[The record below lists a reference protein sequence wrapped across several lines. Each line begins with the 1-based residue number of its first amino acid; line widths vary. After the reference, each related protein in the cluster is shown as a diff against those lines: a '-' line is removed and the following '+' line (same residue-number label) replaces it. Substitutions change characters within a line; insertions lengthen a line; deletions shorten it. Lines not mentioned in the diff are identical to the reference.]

1 MNELRT
7 WIKGIDPTIY
17 DIERKLRETNVV
29 EFPTYNFKYNIGEI
43 VYLYIGEDNELVQS
57 HKPAHDDMRI
67 RYKTKVVEIKDQMED
82 DRRYY
87 LKPEK
92 FKESDLYQKTIR
104 VVLIDDK
111 PLKDLTKPALV
122 SNGIKMPLLGP
133 RPLKEEPI
141 RYLVTAFAKN

>member
-1 MNELRT
+1 
-7 WIKGIDPTIY
+7 
-17 DIERKLRETNVV
+17 
-29 EFPTYNFKYNIGEI
+29 
-43 VYLYIGEDNELVQS
+43 
-57 HKPAHDDMRI
+57 
-67 RYKTKVVEIKDQMED
+67 MED